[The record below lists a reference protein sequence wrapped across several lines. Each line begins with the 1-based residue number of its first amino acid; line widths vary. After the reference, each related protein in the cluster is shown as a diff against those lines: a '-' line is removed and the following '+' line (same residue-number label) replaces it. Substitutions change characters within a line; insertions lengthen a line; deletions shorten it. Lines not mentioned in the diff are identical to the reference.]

1 MTTQEILKRAV
12 EAKKDIRLLTEQEK
26 NDAIEI
32 MAKSLEEAA
41 DEILR
46 ENEVDAENARGKISE
61 VMLDRLTL
69 TKERIASMAFGMR
82 EVMRLSDPSGY
93 VLSRIERPNGL
104 VIEKTAV
111 PMGVIGII
119 YESRPNVTSDA
130 AVLCFKSSNVCV
142 LRGLSLIHI

>member
-69 TKERIASMAFGMR
+69 T
-82 EVMRLSDPSGY
+82 
-93 VLSRIERPNGL
+93 
-104 VIEKTAV
+104 
-111 PMGVIGII
+111 
-119 YESRPNVTSDA
+119 
-130 AVLCFKSSNVCV
+130 
-142 LRGLSLIHI
+142 